1 MHQDIRVE
9 ICQRNDRHYVRVTR
23 KITISTSLLLV
34 KRKNI
39 LSIYIYVHIKYTLL
53 NTVAVFVHGFTY
65 MNI

>member
-1 MHQDIRVE
+1 MRQNMKFVNEIWILCVE
-9 ICQRNDRHYVRVTR
+9 NYV
-23 KITISTSLLLV
+23 KYQLLV